1 MKPAHSAE
9 FRFYEKL
16 NDFLP
21 PAQRNRTIPY
31 RFSGHPGIKDP
42 IEVLRVPHPEVDLI
56 VVNGRSMDFD

>member
-42 IEVLRVPHPEVDLI
+42 IEVLRVPHPEV
-56 VVNGRSMDFD
+56 